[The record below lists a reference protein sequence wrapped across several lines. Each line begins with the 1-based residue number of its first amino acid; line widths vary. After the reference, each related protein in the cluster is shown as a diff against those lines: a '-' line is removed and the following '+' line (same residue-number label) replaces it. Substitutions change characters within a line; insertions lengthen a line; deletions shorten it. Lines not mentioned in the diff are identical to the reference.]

1 MIHELV
7 HRLTA
12 PSLVEPPT
20 RSTQVARS
28 AGVAVLALCASLA
41 GPALANDGHVAT
53 LKGVSGD
60 ISVSRKDGSIDAD
73 AGTRLYVSDRIVSGA
88 DSSAGIV
95 FKDGTVL
102 TVGPSADILLR
113 DYTFEP
119 KREKYEFFVYLARGA
134 ALYASGM
141 MGRLSPETVKVA
153 TPIATIG
160 VRGTRFIVDAGQPG
174 P

>member
-1 MIHELV
+1 MFNELV
-7 HRLTA
+7 QRFN
-12 PSLVEPPT
+12 PRVSVESPKKSM
-20 RSTQVARS
+20 RAACR
-28 AGVAVLALCASLA
+28 ACAAVLGLLVAQA
-41 GPALANDGHVAT
+41 GPASANDGHVAT
-53 LKGVSGD
+53 LKGVTGD
-60 ISVSRKDGSIDAD
+60 ISISRKDGSIDAE
-73 AGTRLYVSDRIVSGA
+73 AGTRLFVSDRIVSGA
-88 DSSAGIV
+88 DASAGII

-102 TVGPSADILLR
+102 TVGPSADLLVR

-141 MGRLSPETVKVA
+141 MGKLSPETVKVA

-160 VRGTRFIVDAGQPG
+160 VRGTRFIVDAGQPR